1 MTIPVGDLSPRRK
14 AKALIVEDFL
24 MWCQDQDLF
33 LAERDG
39 PRLNVLDLEAHGQ
52 TIRQWAEQTKEE

>member
-1 MTIPVGDLSPRRK
+1 MTIQVGDLSPCRK
-14 AKALIVEDFL
+14 KKALLVEEFL

-39 PRLNVLDLEAHGQ
+39 ERVHVLDLDAHGE